1 MPVAASLV
9 SEQHVG
15 TMQSPQRRFPA
26 WLPPAFAWGTVVVGA
41 IALGLIADA
50 PDFAPPGGARGRM
63 LPRIPPPP
71 SDVPTLL
78 YQLGVGSVVWYAAA
92 IALPLLVY
100 VARRVDLVR
109 QGAVRAVLISLGM
122 LLFCVAATAI
132 IQYASAYGS
141 LTEGPGLWAYA
152 PVALRANLVPWLAV
166 AGLVTAVEAR
176 RRSVQAR
183 VESERLRAQVAE
195 QRLVAL
201 TGQLQPHFL
210 FNTLQGIS
218 TLIHRDPN
226 AADEMLGKLGDLLR
240 EVLRHRDHV
249 LVPLAD
255 EMRYARTLLDIAQVR
270 FADRLRVSVE
280 AQPDVLSAS
289 VPLFILQPLI
299 ENALSHG
306 IGRQARGGEVAVKAW
321 RQDGRLHMTV
331 EDDGAGLAQ
340 NGASNEGIGLSN
352 TRERLRAS
360 FGDKQR
366 LTIEPRANGSG
377 VIAHMEFPFQ
387 PRSS

>member
-1 MPVAASLV
+1 
-9 SEQHVG
+9 
-15 TMQSPQRRFPA
+15 
-26 WLPPAFAWGTVVVGA
+26 
-41 IALGLIADA
+41 
-50 PDFAPPGGARGRM
+50 
-63 LPRIPPPP
+63 
-71 SDVPTLL
+71 
-78 YQLGVGSVVWYAAA
+78 
-92 IALPLLVY
+92 
-100 VARRVDLVR
+100 
-109 QGAVRAVLISLGM
+109 
-122 LLFCVAATAI
+122 
-132 IQYASAYGS
+132 
-141 LTEGPGLWAYA
+141 
-152 PVALRANLVPWLAV
+152 
-166 AGLVTAVEAR
+166 
-176 RRSVQAR
+176 
-183 VESERLRAQVAE
+183 LRAQVAE

-210 FNTLQGIS
+210 FNTLQSIS
-218 TLIHRDPN
+218 TLIHRDPH

-280 AQPDVLSAS
+280 AQPEVLGAS

-306 IGRQARGGEVAVKAW
+306 IGRHARGGQIAVKAW
-321 RQDGRLHMTV
+321 REDGRLHMTV
-331 EDDGAGLAQ
+331 EDDGAGLSQ
-340 NGASNEGIGLSN
+340 DGAMKEGIGLSN

-377 VIAHMEFPFQ
+377 VVAHMEFPFQ
-387 PRSS
+387 PQPS